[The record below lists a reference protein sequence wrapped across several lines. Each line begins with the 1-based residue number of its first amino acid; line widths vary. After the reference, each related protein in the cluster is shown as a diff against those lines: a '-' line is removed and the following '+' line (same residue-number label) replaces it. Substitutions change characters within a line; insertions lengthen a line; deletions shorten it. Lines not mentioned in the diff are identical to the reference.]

1 MEESEGGPVA
11 EDVRRRIL
19 SMLAQGTLHPGS
31 RLGSERE
38 MAERFAVSRA
48 TVRSALVPLSRAGI
62 LERHT
67 GRGGG
72 TFVRADVV
80 QRNVAEL
87 VGLPT
92 RLHIGGHTSD
102 TRVLGTSRRPATPA
116 ERSALEIEDGAEVFD
131 VRRLRYADGVPLSVD
146 NACFAAELVPDLL
159 EQPLGGSLYE
169 LCELRYGLIAD
180 SSTETIEVVSAN
192 PREAEWLD
200 VPHRRP
206 LLAITRV
213 TRSTDGRPFE
223 YSYDLFRADR
233 VRLTATMTSAVAQE
247 SRGAD
252 GKVERAVSS
261 LAAHRRRDDTL
272 LA

>member
-62 LERHT
+62 LERQT

-102 TRVLGTSRRPATPA
+102 TRVLGTSRRPATAA
-116 ERSALEIEDGAEVFD
+116 ERAALEIAEGAEVFD

-146 NACFAAELVPDLL
+146 TAYFPAELVPDLL
-159 EQPLGGSLYE
+159 EQPLGDRCTSCARCVMAYK
-169 LCELRYGLIAD
+169 R
-180 SSTETIEVVSAN
+180 T
-192 PREAEWLD
+192 
-200 VPHRRP
+200 HRRKQSKWSAP
-206 LLAITRV
+206 TRV
-213 TRSTDGRPFE
+213 RPNG
-223 YSYDLFRADR
+223 
-233 VRLTATMTSAVAQE
+233 LTCRTAGPCWLSP
-247 SRGAD
+247 G
-252 GKVERAVSS
+252 
-261 LAAHRRRDDTL
+261 
-272 LA
+272 